1 VVGAD
6 DPGAGGQGLVVQVH
20 VQHDP
25 GAGGVDVYSG
35 AVPVTV
41 RAGVDNRPAA
51 GVRVEKALNET
62 NALSGYL
69 TTARGK
75 TVAFSILVNGH
86 RPGSMAEVLAME
98 RICEAIAAAE

>member
-1 VVGAD
+1 
-6 DPGAGGQGLVVQVH
+6 
-20 VQHDP
+20 
-25 GAGGVDVYSG
+25 
-35 AVPVTV
+35 
-41 RAGVDNRPAA
+41 
-51 GVRVEKALNET
+51 LNET

-86 RPGSMAEVLAME
+86 RPGSMAEVPAME